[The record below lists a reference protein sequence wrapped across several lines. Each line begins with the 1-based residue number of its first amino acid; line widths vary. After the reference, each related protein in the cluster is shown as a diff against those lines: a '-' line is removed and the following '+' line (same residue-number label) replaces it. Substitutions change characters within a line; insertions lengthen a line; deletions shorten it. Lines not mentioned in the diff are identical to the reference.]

1 MPACVLPRDKKESH
15 VTLLDVK
22 KSSNQTSGVLFLFSW
37 HSPRVP
43 AASECG
49 IKKKDNPSNYLERHI
64 SVSFGN
70 YRVKKKYYC
79 RASRGFVCEGKSVV
93 KHGD

>member
-1 MPACVLPRDKKESH
+1 MPACVLPRDQKESH

-22 KSSNQTSGVLFLFSW
+22 KPSNQTSGVLFLFSW

-49 IKKKDNPSNYLERHI
+49 I
-64 SVSFGN
+64 
-70 YRVKKKYYC
+70 
-79 RASRGFVCEGKSVV
+79 
-93 KHGD
+93 